1 MYSFQA
7 VADISTTH
15 SHTGFAIVA
24 VLCTV
29 FILLPPMLFSD
40 DINQVRT
47 HGLLTLII
55 LTIAA
60 LVSWNTGEE
69 VHYANTRV
77 TAALVGFQA
86 EGYNETR
93 HSGKTTTHVDV
104 HEQYVVYSVPEGHVL
119 FPAASGQVYPRTAVL
134 YKN

>member
-1 MYSFQA
+1 MYTFQA
-7 VADISTTH
+7 LADINTTQ
-15 SHTGFAIVA
+15 SHVGFFIVA
-24 VLCTV
+24 VICAMIV
-29 FILLPPMLFSD
+29 VLPLLFSD
-40 DINQVRT
+40 DIVQIRA
-47 HGLLTLII
+47 HGLLGVVVLV
-55 LTIAA
+55 IAA

-69 VHYANTRV
+69 VKYANTKV
-77 TAALVGFQA
+77 TATLLGFQA

-104 HEQYVVYSVPEGHVL
+104 HEKYVVYSVPEGHVM